1 METKTQK
8 DINGKLLCLKEALI
22 RERVS
27 TKSLAAMLNDC
38 IPYASMLGLK
48 NGDLIQACNVA
59 IKAFQVNGIKSFEG
73 NDETREEICRIVF
86 GIPLKNLRR
95 KEERILPTNPAESAA
110 FDEMK
115 PTVQM
120 PIVPIQPKPQVKA
133 VSNVPTYSI
142 EEYCE
147 PDMDAYEGYIGNA
160 DIVATAE
167 RQISGSELRGDAL
180 RPFLLRGASGC
191 GKTEVARRTSR
202 RRGKH
207 FVRLAASVLK
217 SGEDVIAL
225 LNEIPNGSTVL
236 IDECHTLSAKPEAVI
251 YDITSNGFK
260 DQDGKAKEFFFMF
273 ATNLSGKLADALKNR
288 CTELKLKD
296 YTESELS
303 TIAELTAK
311 DNGVSLES
319 GVSEYIA
326 KRSHGVARY
335 AVEYCKDI
343 IIETAADKQAVTL
356 ADTKEFFARRGIDG
370 LGLKDE
376 HRQYVRQ
383 LAALGQASSH
393 SLAAALG
400 ENDVTEVQKSIEP
413 LLLKHG
419 LIAISSRGRYLT
431 AQGQSYAQA
440 LLQKGA

>member
-8 DINGKLLCLKEALI
+8 DINGKLICLKEALI
-22 RERVS
+22 RDKVS

-38 IPYASMLGLK
+38 IPYASVLGLK
-48 NGDLIQACNVA
+48 SDDLIQACNVA
-59 IKAFQVNGIKSFEG
+59 IKAFKVNGTKSFEG
-73 NDETREEICRIVF
+73 DD
-86 GIPLKNLRR
+86 
-95 KEERILPTNPAESAA
+95 ERILPTTPAESAA
-110 FDEMK
+110 FDEVK
-115 PTVQM
+115 PTIQT
-120 PIVPIQPKPQVKA
+120 PIIPLQPKPQAKA

-142 EEYCE
+142 EEYSE
-147 PDMDAYEGYIGNA
+147 PDMDAYEGYIGNT

-191 GKTEVARRTSR
+191 GKTEFARRTSR
-202 RRGKH
+202 RRGKP

-251 YDITSNGFK
+251 YDVTSNGFK
-260 DQDGKAKEFFFMF
+260 DNDGKTKEFFFMF
-273 ATNLSGKLADALKNR
+273 ATNLSGKLPDALKNR

-296 YTESELS
+296 YMESELS

-343 IIETAADKQAVTL
+343 IIETAADKQIVTL
-356 ADTKEFFARRGIDG
+356 ANTKEFFARRGIDG
-370 LGLKDE
+370 FGLKDE
-376 HRQYVRQ
+376 HRQYVRP

>member
-8 DINGKLLCLKEALI
+8 DINGKLICLKEALI
-22 RERVS
+22 RDKVS
-27 TKSLAAMLNDC
+27 TKSLAVTLNDC
-38 IPYASMLGLK
+38 IPYASVLGLK
-48 NGDLIQACNVA
+48 REDLIQACDIA
-59 IKAFQVNGIKSFEG
+59 IKAFKVNGIKSFEG
-73 NDETREEICRIVF
+73 DDETRESICRIVF

-110 FDEMK
+110 FDEVK
-115 PTVQM
+115 PTIQT
-120 PIVPIQPKPQVKA
+120 PIIPLQPKPQAKA

-142 EEYCE
+142 EDYSE
-147 PDMDAYEGYIGNA
+147 PDMDAYEGYIGNT

-167 RQISGSELRGDAL
+167 RQISGAELRGDAL

-191 GKTEVARRTSR
+191 GKTEFARRASR
-202 RRGKH
+202 RRGKP
-207 FVRLAASVLK
+207 FIRLAASVLK

-236 IDECHTLSAKPEAVI
+236 VDECHTLAAKPEAVI
-251 YDITSNGFK
+251 YDVTSNGFK
-260 DQDGKAKEFFFMF
+260 DNEGKTKEFFFMF
-273 ATNLSGKLADALKNR
+273 ATNLSGKLPDALKNR

-343 IIETAADKQAVTL
+343 IIETAADKQIVTL
-356 ADTKEFFARRGIDG
+356 ANTKEFFARRGIDG

>member
-8 DINGKLLCLKEALI
+8 DINGKLICLKEALI
-22 RERVS
+22 RDRVS

-38 IPYASMLGLK
+38 IPYASVLGLK
-48 NGDLIQACNVA
+48 SDDLIQACNVA
-59 IKAFQVNGIKSFEG
+59 IRAFKVNGTKSFEG
-73 NDETREEICRIVF
+73 DDETREEICRIVF

-110 FDEMK
+110 FDEVK
-115 PTVQM
+115 STVQT
-120 PIVPIQPKPQVKA
+120 PIIPIQPKPQAKA

-142 EEYCE
+142 EEYNE

-160 DIVATAE
+160 DIVATAD

-191 GKTEVARRTSR
+191 GKTEFARRTSR
-202 RRGKH
+202 RRGKP
-207 FVRLAASVLK
+207 FVRLPASVLK
-217 SGEDVIAL
+217 SGEDVVEL
-225 LNEIPNGSTVL
+225 LNVIPNNSTVF
-236 IDECHTLSAKPEAVI
+236 IDEVQSFTPKAVAVV
-251 YDITSNGFK
+251 YDVTSNGFK
-260 DQDGKAKEFFFMF
+260 DKEGKSKEFFFMF
-273 ATNLSGKLADALKNR
+273 ATNLSGKLPDALKNR

-343 IIETAADKQAVTL
+343 IIETAADKQTVTL
-356 ADTKEFFARRGIDG
+356 ANTKEFFTRRGIDG

>member
-1 METKTQK
+1 METKIQK
-8 DINGKLLCLKEALI
+8 DINGKLICLKEALI
-22 RERVS
+22 RDKVS
-27 TKSLAAMLNDC
+27 TKSLAVTLNDC
-38 IPYASMLGLK
+38 IPYASVLGLK
-48 NGDLIQACNVA
+48 REDLIQACDIA
-59 IKAFQVNGIKSFEG
+59 IKAFKANGIKSFEG
-73 NDETREEICRIVF
+73 DDETRESICRIVF

-110 FDEMK
+110 FDEVK
-115 PTVQM
+115 PTIQT
-120 PIVPIQPKPQVKA
+120 PIIPLQPRPQAKA

-142 EEYCE
+142 EEYSE

-191 GKTEVARRTSR
+191 GKTEIARRTSR
-202 RRGKH
+202 RRGKP

-236 IDECHTLSAKPEAVI
+236 VDECHTLAAKPEAVI

-260 DQDGKAKEFFFMF
+260 DNDGKTKEFFFMF
-273 ATNLSGKLADALKNR
+273 ATNLSGKLPDALKNR

-303 TIAELTAK
+303 IIAELTAK

-343 IIETAADKQAVTL
+343 IIETAADKQTVTL
-356 ADTKEFFARRGIDG
+356 ANTKEFFARRGIDG